1 MFHTR
6 VCDIFGIKYPILQ
19 SPMNYPVTPALVAG
33 VSNAGGL
40 GICAL
45 NMQSDVPTED
55 HPEIQEDHM
64 RTQVKQVR
72 DLTDK
77 PIGINLHP
85 DSPLLSA
92 WLKVAVEEGIP
103 VAYTSIG
110 SPSGLAERLKAVG
123 MKVIHIGTTVRH
135 AIKAEEAGVD
145 AFAIAGVEA
154 GGHSPGHG
162 ETTLFTVLPQ
172 VVDAVDIPVLAGCG
186 VGDARGFIAALALGA
201 EGVCMG
207 TRFLATHE
215 SRWHP
220 KTKQALL
227 EAGDS
232 STVVWRDPRGQEGDR
247 WPLERTLKNRF
258 TERYLE
264 MLSKGVAAK
273 DLEGFINDYQDTT
286 GKGMERKGGGYF
298 EADLEWGEVSMGAVS
313 GLIKELKH
321 AGDVVTD
328 MIAEA
333 EQVLARLNKD
343 PLPPRL

>member
-1 MFHTR
+1 MFDTR
-6 VCDIFGIKYPILQ
+6 VCDLFGIKYSILQ

-40 GICAL
+40 GICAQ
-45 NMQSDVPTED
+45 NMQTDIPDED
-55 HPEIQEDHM
+55 PEVQEVHI
-64 RTQVKQVR
+64 RSQIRQVR
-72 DLTDK
+72 ELTDK
-77 PIGINLHP
+77 PIGINIR
-85 DSPLLSA
+85 SRSSSIAEA
-92 WLKVAVEEGIP
+92 WIKVVIEEKVP
-103 VAYTSIG
+103 VAYTSVS
-110 SPSGLAERLKAVG
+110 SPSALTERLHEIG

-162 ETTLFTVLPQ
+162 ETTLFTILPQ

-186 VGDARGFIAALALGA
+186 VGDARGFVAALALGA

-220 KTKQALL
+220 ETKQALL
-227 EAGDS
+227 DARDDT
-232 STVVWRDPRGQEGDR
+232 TVVWRDPRGAEGKR
-247 WPLERTLKNRF
+247 WPLERTIRNKF
-258 TERYLE
+258 TEKYFE
-264 MLSKGVAAK
+264 MERTAATAEELQAFIEDYK
-273 DLEGFINDYQDTT
+273 DPADRGL
-286 GKGMERKGGGYF
+286 ERKGGGYF

-313 GLIKELKH
+313 GLIKSLKH

-333 EQVLARLNKD
+333 ENVLARLHED
-343 PLPPRL
+343 PVPARL

>member
-6 VCDIFGIKYPILQ
+6 VCDLFGIKYPILQ

-40 GICAL
+40 GICAN
-45 NMQSDVPTED
+45 NMEVDVESYDPEVQSERMRSRIREVRQLTE
-55 HPEIQEDHM
+55 
-64 RTQVKQVR
+64 R
-72 DLTDK
+72 
-77 PIGINLHP
+77 PIGINILITAP
-85 DSPLLSA
+85 FADA
-92 WLKVAVEEGIP
+92 WIELAIEEKVP
-103 VAYTSIG
+103 VAYTSLG
-110 SPSGLAERLKAVG
+110 SPSTALTERLHEAG
-123 MKVIHIGTTVRH
+123 IKVIGIGSTVRH
-135 AIKAEEAGVD
+135 ATKAMESGVD
-145 AFAIAGVEA
+145 AFAVAGVEA
-154 GGHSPGHG
+154 GGHSPGYG
-162 ETTLFTVLPQ
+162 ETTLFTILPQ

-227 EAGDS
+227 DAGDNA
-232 STVVWRDPRGQEGDR
+232 TVPWRDSRGHGGNR
-247 WPLERTLKNRF
+247 WPLERTFRNKFTQKYQEMDKNGA
-258 TERYLE
+258 TKEELE
-264 MLSKGVAAK
+264 A
-273 DLEGFINDYQDTT
+273 FIDEYQDPAKR
-286 GKGMERKGGGYF
+286 GLDRKAGGYF
-298 EADLEWGEVSMGAVS
+298 EADLEWGEVNMGAVS

-333 EQVLARLNKD
+333 EGVLNRLHTD
-343 PLPPRL
+343 PLPARL

>member
-19 SPMNYPVTPALVAG
+19 SPMNYPITPALVAG

-45 NMQSDVPTED
+45 NMQSDIPTED
-55 HPEIQEDHM
+55 NPEMQEDHM
-64 RTQVKQVR
+64 RTQVREVR
-72 DLTDK
+72 GLTDK

-85 DSPLLSA
+85 ASPYLDA
-92 WLKVAVEEGIP
+92 WLKVAVEEQIP

-110 SPSGLAERLKAVG
+110 SPSGIVERLHEVG

-135 AIKAEEAGVD
+135 AIKAQEAGVD
-145 AFAIAGVEA
+145 AFAISGVEA

-172 VVDAVDIPVLAGCG
+172 VVDAIDIPVLSGCG

-227 EAGDS
+227 DAGDS
-232 STVVWRDPRGQEGDR
+232 STVVWRDPRGHQGDR

-258 TERYLE
+258 TEKYLE
-264 MLSKGVAAK
+264 MLANGATAK
-273 DLEGFINDYQDTT
+273 ELAGFIDDYQDTAN
-286 GKGMERKGGGYF
+286 KGMERKGGGYF
-298 EADLEWGEVSMGAVS
+298 EADLEWGEVSMGTVS

-328 MIAEA
+328 MITEA
-333 EQVLARLNKD
+333 EKVLARLHKD
-343 PLPPRL
+343 PLSARL